1 MTITTSVKRL
11 VECFNDGEIMVLVI
25 PYVDQNIREFLSGG
39 SNMVSLEQLKE
50 LCKPPSEGKAYYRP
64 MLCNGDLD
72 KVEIFFV
79 GTNPATPIFPEDMN
93 LDSYVNLLFNYDEFL
108 KYYKSLR
115 LANGKDGI
123 SRTRIGMGA
132 FLNWLTKQT
141 SASIVEIE
149 VIPYPTEKL
158 KQLKKEPLT
167 VIERGKE
174 IFFELVMQFQPNMI
188 ILHGKTTVEHVVD
201 IFERNGLLPN
211 GVVDT
216 DQSIEDM
223 EYSSPIST
231 VIYPGGK
238 IGTIMACR
246 HFMYYGITGDSF
258 GEFRKKVV
266 ANL

>member
-1 MTITTSVKRL
+1 
-11 VECFNDGEIMVLVI
+11 
-25 PYVDQNIREFLSGG
+25 
-39 SNMVSLEQLKE
+39 MVSFEKLKE

-64 MLCNGDLD
+64 MLCNGDLE
-72 KVEIFFV
+72 KVGIFFV
-79 GTNPATPIFPEDMN
+79 GTNPATPIFPEDMD
-93 LDSYVNLLFNYDEFL
+93 LDSYVNLLLNYDDFL

-115 LANGKDGI
+115 LASGKHEV

-141 SASIVEIE
+141 TASIVETEI
-149 VIPYPTEKL
+149 IPYPTEKL

-174 IFFELVMQFQPNMI
+174 IFFQLLMQFQPNMI

-201 IFERNGLLPN
+201 IFERKGLLPN
-211 GVVDT
+211 GVVDI

-223 EYSSPIST
+223 EVSSPIST
-231 VIYPGGK
+231 FNYAGGK
-238 IGTIMACR
+238 TGTIMACR
-246 HFMYYGITGDSF
+246 HFMYYGSTGDSF